1 MKMFLTEDEWY
12 PVLGFSTEDRPYLRQ
27 LSVEASPELVK
38 EWKEALLV
46 FEAVQE
52 KIAKLPTTK
61 IPPTENLW

>member
-27 LSVEASPELVK
+27 ISVDVSTELLQ
-38 EWKEALLV
+38 EWKEALLF

-52 KIAKLPTTK
+52 KLAKLPKTK
-61 IPPTENLW
+61 IERTETW

>member
-12 PVLGFSTEDRPYLRQ
+12 PVYGFSTEDRPYLRQ
-27 LSVEASPELVK
+27 LSVEVSPELIQ
-38 EWKEALLV
+38 EWKEALDA
-46 FEAVQE
+46 FEKIQE